1 MVHHQSKSVLT
12 SYNKPVSIADYWLD
26 LFTPETW
33 EEARERGFKITGFRL
48 SRWSTVSK
56 IKPGD
61 LFVCYLTKLSRICG
75 ILKAT
80 SQPYKDEAKAAQV
93 WKHDSFPCLVGV
105 EPIVALDI
113 LHSIPR
119 EEIVPGL
126 SIAAKWGGI
135 IRGSP
140 VRIPFED
147 GELIRKT
154 LEKSSAEYP
163 VKTKATARQPRHGGR
178 QEYGAPLEYKGLRH
192 APLNEQ
198 GVVYV
203 FALAARD
210 LGFTVEAIGTSFPDC
225 EAKRQMDRKGERW
238 QRVRIEFEYFSS
250 DFRRHGH
257 PQEGCDLIVCWKN
270 DWPECPLEVIEL
282 SEEIKKLGAR
292 FEH

>member
-1 MVHHQSKSVLT
+1 MT
-12 SYNKPVSIADYWLD
+12 DYWLD

-33 EEARERGFKITGFRL
+33 EEARQRNFKVTGFRI
-48 SRWSTVSK
+48 SRWRSVSK

-61 LFVCYLTKLSRICG
+61 LLICYLTKLSRLCG
-75 ILKAT
+75 VLKAMSKPYQNADKA
-80 SQPYKDEAKAAQV
+80 SQI
-93 WKHDSFPCLVGV
+93 WKHDSFPCLIDV
-105 EPIVALDI
+105 EPIVTLDF
-113 LHSIPR
+113 LHSIPK
-119 EEIVPGL
+119 EEIVPKL

-140 VRIPFED
+140 VHIPFED

-154 LEKSSAEYP
+154 LETSSAEYP
-163 VKTKATARQPRHGGR
+163 IKTKAIARKPGR
-178 QEYGAPLEYKGLRH
+178 AVKQEYGTPLEFRGLRH

-203 FALAARD
+203 FALVARD

-225 EAKRQMDRKGERW
+225 EAKRQIDRKGERW

-250 DFRRHGH
+250 DFRRHDH
-257 PQEGCDLIVCWKN
+257 PKEGCDLIVCWKD
-270 DWPECPLEVIEL
+270 DWTECPLEIIEL

-292 FEH
+292 FEN